1 MSEDEARRKARFE
14 FGQIE
19 GVKPDEGV
27 KEDCRNMRRAA
38 WIESTLA
45 DIRFA
50 LRTLRKSP
58 TFTIVN
64 AVRLPSLPV
73 PRPAELLQADVRQA
87 IEQGSRGAAVLIE
100 GDSASRE
107 TAVRV
112 QSLISPEE
120 SVFVFLDSEHSA
132 EHVAAELENYARFV
146 TPGSYH
152 AGLLYSGRRQ
162 QSARIARLPAGRS
175 QLGPGPSDGGPGFV
189 PGAAAG
195 VCARAHSSALRGARL
210 HGVELFC
217 GKLAAPAL
225 RTAR

>member
-1 MSEDEARRKARFE
+1 DEARRKARFE
-14 FGQIE
+14 SGQIE

-58 TFTIVN
+58 TFTIAAMGTHALGIGVN
-64 AVRLPSLPV
+64 TAIFQLLDAVRLPSLPV
-73 PRPAELLQADVRQA
+73 PRPAEL
-87 IEQGSRGAAVLIE
+87 

-112 QSLISPEE
+112 QSLIRPEE

-146 TPGSYH
+146 
-152 AGLLYSGRRQ
+152 
-162 QSARIARLPAGRS
+162 
-175 QLGPGPSDGGPGFV
+175 
-189 PGAAAG
+189 
-195 VCARAHSSALRGARL
+195 
-210 HGVELFC
+210 
-217 GKLAAPAL
+217 
-225 RTAR
+225 